1 MKIAVAG
8 GHSRGC
14 PGASHFIDEYTEDR
28 KVVSA
33 LIDELKKRGH
43 TVVNCSNEKTTQSAE
58 LAEECRLANKS
69 GASLFIAVHF
79 NDASVTSGKRGSE
92 CWYYTGSS
100 KGKSYA
106 SKVAQ
111 NLANTLGLPN
121 RGAKATKSLYVL
133 KNTSMSTIL
142 PEVCF
147 VDAKGDTDAYKAK
160 GYKAVAAAIADA
172 IGGKTTTATETAKPS
187 TNTTAQTGSDDIKEV
202 QAWTNK
208 TYGYKQTVDGIDG
221 KNTKKGLIIGYQTE
235 LNKQFNKGLDVDGIA
250 GAKTDAAAV
259 NVRKGAK
266 GNLTRILQGRLI
278 CLGYSTGGFDGIFG
292 DATYKAVRSF
302 QKKQGLSVD
311 GVAGRNTWAALF

>member
-33 LIDELKKRGH
+33 LIDELQARGH

-58 LAEECRLANKS
+58 LAEECRLANNS

-79 NDASVTSGKRGSE
+79 NAASVTSGKRGSE

-133 KNTSMSTIL
+133 KHTSMTAIL

-160 GYKAVAAAIADA
+160 GYQAVAAAIADA
-172 IGGKTTTATETAKPS
+172 VSGTNSGAT
-187 TNTTAQTGSDDIKEV
+187 TNTPISSGSTTQTGSDDIKEV

-208 TYGYKQTVDGIDG
+208 TYGYKQTVDGING
-221 KNTKKGLIIGYQTE
+221 TNTKKGLIIGYQTE
-235 LNKQFNKGLDVDGIA
+235 LNKQFNKGLAVDGIA
-250 GAKTDAAAV
+250 GAKTTAAAV
-259 NVRKGAK
+259 NVRKGAR
-266 GNLTRILQGRLI
+266 GNLTRVLQGRLI

-292 DATYKAVRSF
+292 DATYKAVCSF
-302 QKKQGLSVD
+302 QMKNGLSVD